1 LEAIVPL
8 NVDGIHVFHG
18 ACEAL
23 RGISLEVKTG
33 QVATILG
40 ANGAG
45 KSTLLKTISG
55 LIRPIKGSIHFNGN
69 RIDQLTPDRIVKLGI
84 SHCPEGRMLFPDMPV
99 YKNLEL
105 GAYVRRK
112 DRSMVEKIRQ
122 YVYDLFPI
130 LKERGGQAAGTL
142 SGGEQQMLAIG
153 RALMSNPK
161 LLILDEPSL
170 GLAPFLLINI
180 MNALLRIKEN
190 GTSVLLVEQNAVE
203 SLRIADYA
211 YVLETGSIVMSGKGS
226 DLMNDENV
234 KQCYLGV

>member
-1 LEAIVPL
+1 
-8 NVDGIHVFHG
+8 
-18 ACEAL
+18 
-23 RGISLEVKTG
+23 
-33 QVATILG
+33 
-40 ANGAG
+40 
-45 KSTLLKTISG
+45 
-55 LIRPIKGSIHFNGN
+55 
-69 RIDQLTPDRIVKLGI
+69 
-84 SHCPEGRMLFPDMPV
+84 MLFPDMTV

-112 DRSMVEKIRQ
+112 DRSMVEKTRQ
-122 YVYDLFPI
+122 DVYDLFPI

-153 RALMSNPK
+153 RALMSGPK

-180 MNALLRIKEN
+180 MNALLKIKEN
-190 GTSVLLVEQNAVE
+190 GTSILLVEQNAVE
-203 SLRIADYA
+203 SLRIADHA
-211 YVLETGSIVMSGKGS
+211 YVLDTGSIVMSGKGS